1 MLPEGV
7 RTLMNFVTTQFV
19 LFFLPV
25 VLLCWY
31 TRCGRTAHLMAL
43 CLCNYYF
50 YAQTGSWGVAVL
62 VAVSTTAYV
71 SGMLLARK
79 KNKKKIQTVFVAV
92 SICVL
97 LLAIFKYHGFMVDMT
112 KDLGVIFD
120 LSDMVKEF
128 TNSNFV
134 SIAGISFFTFQ
145 AISYIV
151 DVYRENIKKPY
162 SLLEVFAYISFF
174 PTIMSGPIMRA
185 SDFVQQVDRPP
196 TDAAEIQQGF
206 LLILSGLFKKV
217 VLSSY
222 LSEHIV
228 RQVFAAPENYSS
240 AAIAVGIYGYAIQI
254 FCDFSG
260 YTDLAMGVGRL
271 LGYRLPPNF
280 NSPYLAT
287 NLKDFWNR
295 WHISLST
302 WLRDYL
308 YISLGGNRKGTVRTY
323 TNLMLTMLI
332 GGLWH
337 GGAWTFLI
345 WGALHGLGLVIYHAF
360 AAYQRKHPSPWLQQS
375 LACKLLAWLLTFHF
389 VCLLWVFFRADTA
402 DMALTVLGRLA
413 EGSTE
418 GSGFPLFALAAIG
431 AGFCLQQWGK
441 DVMALCSRWQTMLP
455 WQAQGVAVGLA
466 GSVIMAMGPEGVLPF
481 IYFRF

>member
-1 MLPEGV
+1 
-7 RTLMNFVTTQFV
+7 MNFVTTQFV

-25 VLLCWY
+25 LWLCWY
-31 TRCGRTAHLMAL
+31 TRCGRAAHLLAL

-50 YAQTGSWGVAVL
+50 YAQTGGWGLAVL
-62 VAVSTTAYV
+62 VAVSATAFG
-71 SGMLLARK
+71 SGQLLTRAKGK
-79 KNKKKIQTVFVAV
+79 KRFHTVLVAV
-92 SICVL
+92 GICVL
-97 LLAIFKYHGFMVDMT
+97 LLALFKYHGFMLDMA
-112 KDLGVIFD
+112 KDMGVALG
-120 LSDMVKEF
+120 LSDHIKGLM
-128 TNSNFV
+128 NSSFV

-151 DVYRENIKKPY
+151 DVYRGQIKKPY
-162 SLLEVFAYISFF
+162 TLLEVFAYISFF

-185 SDFVQQVDRPP
+185 ADFVQQIDRPL
-196 TDAAEIQQGF
+196 TDTAEIQQGF

-260 YTDLAMGVGRL
+260 YTDLAIGIGRL

-280 NSPYLAT
+280 DSPYLAV

-295 WHISLST
+295 WHISLSS

-308 YISLGGNRKGTVRTY
+308 YISLGGNRNGRTY

-337 GGAWTFLI
+337 GGAWTFVI
-345 WGALHGLGLVIYHAF
+345 WGALHGLGLVIYHGF
-360 AAYQRKHPSPWLQQS
+360 AAYQRKHPSLGLRQS
-375 LACKLLAWLLTFHF
+375 RAWKFFAWLLTFHF
-389 VCLLWVFFRADTA
+389 VCLLWVFFRADTVDLA
-402 DMALTVLGRLA
+402 FIVLGKLA

-431 AGFCLQQWGK
+431 MGFCLQLWGK
-441 DVMALCSRWQTMLP
+441 NMLALCSRWQTMLP
-455 WQAQGVAVGLA
+455 WQAQGAAVGLA
-466 GSVIMAMGPEGVLPF
+466 GSIIMAMGPDGVLPF

>member
-1 MLPEGV
+1 
-7 RTLMNFVTTQFV
+7 MNFVTTQFV

-25 VLLCWY
+25 VVLCWY
-31 TRCGRTAHLMAL
+31 TRCGRAAHLMAL
-43 CLCNYYF
+43 CICNYYF
-50 YAQTGSWGVAVL
+50 YAQTGKWGIAVL
-62 VAVSTTAYV
+62 VAVSTTAYL
-71 SGMLLARK
+71 SGLLLARK
-79 KNKKKIQTVFVAV
+79 KIKKRFPTVFVSV
-92 SICVL
+92 GFCVL
-97 LLAIFKYHGFMVDMT
+97 LLAIFKYHDFMVDMA
-112 KDLGVIFD
+112 KDCGVMLG
-120 LSDMVKEF
+120 LSDMIKGL
-128 TNSNFV
+128 TNSHFV

-145 AISYIV
+145 AISYIA
-151 DVYRENIKKPY
+151 DVYKGEKIKKPY

-185 SDFVQQVDRPP
+185 SDFVQQVDHPI
-196 TDAAEIQQGF
+196 TDSAEIQRGF

-228 RQVFAAPENYSS
+228 RQVFAAPESYSS

-260 YTDLAMGVGRL
+260 YTDLALGVGRL

-295 WHISLST
+295 WHISLSS

-308 YISLGGNRKGTVRTY
+308 YIAALGGNRKGKTRTY
-323 TNLMLTMLI
+323 VNLLLTMLI

-337 GGAWTFLI
+337 GGAWTFVI
-345 WGALHGLGLVIYHAF
+345 WGGLHGLGLVIYHAF
-360 AAYQRKHPSPWLQQS
+360 AAYQGKHPSRWLQQ
-375 LACKLLAWLLTFHF
+375 AWAKALAWLLTFHF
-389 VCLLWVFFRADTA
+389 VCLLWVFFRADSV

-413 EGSTE
+413 EGSAE

-431 AGFCLQQWGK
+431 IGICIQQWGK
-441 DVMALCSRWQTMLP
+441 DVMALSVRLQAMLP
-455 WQAQGVAVGLA
+455 WQAQGVGVGLA
-466 GSVIMAMGPEGVLPF
+466 ASIIMAMGPEGVLPF

>member
-1 MLPEGV
+1 
-7 RTLMNFVTTQFV
+7 MNFVTTQFV

-25 VLLCWY
+25 VVLCWY
-31 TRCGRTAHLMAL
+31 TRCGRAAHLMTL
-43 CLCNYYF
+43 CICNYFF
-50 YAQTGSWGVAVL
+50 YAQTGRWGIAVL
-62 VAVSTTAYV
+62 VAVSATAYL
-71 SGMLLARK
+71 SGLLLARK
-79 KNKKKIQTVFVAV
+79 KNKKKFRTVFVSV
-92 SICVL
+92 GICVL
-97 LLAIFKYHGFMVDMT
+97 LLAVFKYHDFMVDMA
-112 KDLGVIFD
+112 KDFGVMLG
-120 LSDMVKEF
+120 LSDMIKGL
-128 TNSNFV
+128 TNSHFV

-145 AISYIV
+145 AISYIA
-151 DVYRENIKKPY
+151 DVYKGEKIKKPY

-185 SDFVQQVDRPP
+185 SDFVQQVDHPI
-196 TDAAEIQQGF
+196 TDSAEIQQGF

-228 RQVFAAPENYSS
+228 RQVFAAPESYSS

-260 YTDLAMGVGRL
+260 YTDLALGVGRL
-271 LGYRLPPNF
+271 LGYRLPSNF

-295 WHISLST
+295 WHISLSS

-308 YISLGGNRKGTVRTY
+308 YIAALGGNRRGKARTY
-323 TNLMLTMLI
+323 VNLLLTMLI

-337 GGAWTFLI
+337 GGAWTFVI
-345 WGALHGLGLVIYHAF
+345 WGGLHGLGLVIYHAF
-360 AAYQRKHPSPWLQQS
+360 AAYQGKHPSRWLQQPW
-375 LACKLLAWLLTFHF
+375 AKALAWLLTFHF
-389 VCLLWVFFRADTA
+389 VCLLWVFFRADSV

-413 EGSTE
+413 EGSAE

-431 AGFCLQQWGK
+431 MGICIQQWGK
-441 DVMALCSRWQTMLP
+441 DVMALSVRLQAMLP
-455 WQAQGVAVGLA
+455 WQAQGVGVGLA
-466 GSVIMAMGPEGVLPF
+466 ASAIMAMGPEGVLPF

>member
-1 MLPEGV
+1 
-7 RTLMNFVTTQFV
+7 MNFVTTQFV

-25 VLLCWY
+25 LWLCWY
-31 TRCGRTAHLMAL
+31 TRCGRAAHLLTL

-50 YAQTGSWGVAVL
+50 YAHTGRWGVAVL
-62 VAVSTTAYV
+62 VAVSATAYA
-71 SGMLLARK
+71 SGLLLARK
-79 KNKKKIQTVFVAV
+79 KGKQKFHTVLGSVG
-92 SICVL
+92 ICVFF
-97 LLAIFKYHGFMVDMT
+97 LALFKYHDFMLDMT
-112 KDLGVIFD
+112 KDIAVILGMPDQIKS
-120 LSDMVKEF
+120 LM
-128 TNSNFV
+128 NSNFV

-145 AISYIV
+145 AISYII
-151 DVYRENIKKPY
+151 DVYRGQIKKPY

-185 SDFVQQVDRPP
+185 SDFVQQVDHPIAD
-196 TDAAEIQQGF
+196 TASMQQGF

-240 AAIAVGIYGYAIQI
+240 AAVAVGIYGYAVQI

-260 YTDLAMGVGRL
+260 YTDLALGVGRL
-271 LGYRLPPNF
+271 LGYKLPPNF

-287 NLKDFWNR
+287 NLKEFWNR
-295 WHISLST
+295 WHISLSS

-308 YISLGGNRKGTVRTY
+308 YFSLGGNRNGRTY
-323 TNLMLTMLI
+323 INLMLTMLI

-360 AAYQRKHPSPWLQQS
+360 ASYQRKHPNLGLQHS
-375 LACKLLAWLLTFHF
+375 LAWKILAWLITFHF
-389 VCLLWVFFRADTA
+389 VCLLWVFFRADTPELA
-402 DMALTVLGRLA
+402 FSVLGRLA
-413 EGSTE
+413 EGSME
-418 GSGFPLFALAAIG
+418 GSGYPLFALAAIG
-431 AGFCLQQWGK
+431 MGLVVQLWGK
-441 DVMALCSRWQTMLP
+441 NVMTLCLRWQAMLP
-455 WQAQGVAVGLA
+455 WQVQGAAVGLV
-466 GSVIMAMGPEGVLPF
+466 GCVIMAMGPEGVLPF